1 MLARITWVW
10 HLVEWM
16 LLGTFAGWL
25 VLGRGW
31 TAIAALAYAV
41 GIFWGWR
48 IAGNAATFV
57 VASRVNRKHSQSTR
71 RSIPQFLRL
80 AVRETW
86 TFTRAYAC
94 HQLLPGVFGREGPAD
109 RRIGKRPIV
118 LLVHGYFCNG
128 GVWRYFIRW
137 LEGRGFAVFTVSM
150 EPVYGSL
157 EENSRGLEARI
168 DSILDATGAQRL
180 ALVCHSMGGLVAR
193 AYLRRCGAERVDRIV
208 TLGSPHQ
215 GTALA
220 GVAYGEN
227 GRAMRIGSAW
237 LADPFNVQGLAQVR
251 NGFTTII
258 SRDDNLV
265 APYRNGMLP
274 PARSIEIAG
283 IGHLS
288 MTASR
293 TVFEIVATMLS
304 DGEPPISGFRA

>member
-1 MLARITWVW
+1 MLARIAWVW
-10 HLVEWM
+10 HVVEWT
-16 LLGTFAGWL
+16 LLGIFAGWL

-31 TAIAALAYAV
+31 TAVAALACAV
-41 GIFWGWR
+41 GIFCGWR
-48 IAGNAATFV
+48 IAGNAASLV

-71 RSIPQFLRL
+71 RSIPEFLRL

-109 RRIGKRPIV
+109 RRIGERPIV

-128 GVWRYFIRW
+128 GVWRFFIRW
-137 LEGRGFAVFTVSM
+137 LEERGFAVFTLSM
-150 EPVYGSL
+150 EPVYGSI
-157 EENSRGLEARI
+157 EESSRGLEARI
-168 DSILDATGAQRL
+168 DSILEATGAQRL

-220 GVAYGEN
+220 GIAHGEN

-237 LADPFNVQGLAQVR
+237 LADPLNVEGLAQVQ
-251 NGFTTII
+251 NGVTTII

-274 PARSIEIAG
+274 RARSIEIAG

-293 TVFEIVATMLS
+293 TVFEIVATVLS
-304 DGEPPISGFRA
+304 DGRPPISGFRA